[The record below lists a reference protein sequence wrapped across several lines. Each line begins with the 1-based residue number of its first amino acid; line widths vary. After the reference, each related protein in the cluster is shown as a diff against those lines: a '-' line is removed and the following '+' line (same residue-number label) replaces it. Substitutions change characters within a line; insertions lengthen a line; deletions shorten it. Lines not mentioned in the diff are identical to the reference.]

1 MPMLTS
7 AACGCASAWGE
18 AWADVRLVEHRV
30 HYDEFLVYF
39 SGVSI
44 EAALCRRNLV
54 VCLMRI
60 KSARRTASPA
70 LGRTLTVLSNT
81 VDIGVHLS
89 C

>member
-1 MPMLTS
+1 
-7 AACGCASAWGE
+7 
-18 AWADVRLVEHRV
+18 
-30 HYDEFLVYF
+30 
-39 SGVSI
+39 
-44 EAALCRRNLV
+44 
-54 VCLMRI
+54 MRI